1 MNPTIQSA
9 LADHERCAAA
19 LAQQQGLLVRIA
31 RRTSRAFRAG
41 KRLYLAGN
49 GGSAADAQHVA
60 AELVGRL
67 RRERAALPA
76 VALTTDTSALTAVA
90 NDYGYER
97 VFARQIEAHVR
108 RGDVVWLF
116 STSGRSANILAAA
129 AVARRLGAIVVGFTG
144 SDGGA
149 LKPLCEHCLSVPHE
163 SSDRIQEIHQV
174 AYHILCDLIEQ
185 AMTPKPTPARRARRC
200 ARRTEID
207 RAARPT
213 GTVRR
218 RR

>member
-9 LADHERCAAA
+9 LAEHQRCAGA
-19 LAQQQGLLVRIA
+19 LAQQEALLVQIA
-31 RRTSRAFRAG
+31 DLTCRAFRAG
-41 KRLYLAGN
+41 KRLFLAGN

-76 VALTTDTSALTAVA
+76 TALTTDTSALTAVA
-90 NDYGYER
+90 NDYGYEQ

-108 RGDVVWLF
+108 KGDVVWLF

-129 AVARRLGAIVVGFTG
+129 QSARRLGAARIGFTG
-144 SDGGA
+144 QDGGA
-149 LKPLCEHCLSVPHE
+149 LKPLCDYCLTVPHT
-163 SSDRIQEIHQV
+163 SSDRIQEAHQL

-185 AMTPKPTPARRARRC
+185 AMTRRPNPARRSRR
-200 ARRTEID
+200 
-207 RAARPT
+207 
-213 GTVRR
+213 
-218 RR
+218 